1 MLVSQRTHQPPSS
14 VRAPPAKFPNQPNAN
29 LQLSLIPSLQELT
42 PDDKFIVLASDGVW
56 EFLTNQTVTD
66 MILKFDD
73 PLEACRAVVA
83 EAYRLWLQNEV

>member
-1 MLVSQRTHQPPSS
+1 
-14 VRAPPAKFPNQPNAN
+14 
-29 LQLSLIPSLQELT
+29 
-42 PDDKFIVLASDGVW
+42 LASDGVW